1 MASSSDPPPNACK
14 HPDKHCL
21 ENNTLLP
28 NVIKIP
34 THVLCA
40 LKQYLRVFCYI
51 LPRQL
56 ILSILLQIPRQ
67 VSQYSV
73 AFHLYHLLKSLVSR
87 RLTKGK
93 WTTKIKTS
101 NIQKTNTERKTRQPT
116 TTDTNKAARVK
127 GNLCHTHALSPFT
140 TRYKGPS

>member
-1 MASSSDPPPNACK
+1 MASSSDPPPHACK

-34 THVLCA
+34 THALCA
-40 LKQYLRVFCYI
+40 LKQNLRVFCYI
-51 LPRQL
+51 LPHQL
-56 ILSILLQIPRQ
+56 ILGILLQIPRQ

-73 AFHLYHLLKSLVSR
+73 AFHLYHLLKSFVSR

-93 WTTKIKTS
+93 GTTKIKTS
-101 NIQKTNTERKTRQPT
+101 NIQKTNTEIKTRQQT
-116 TTDTNKAARVK
+116 TIDTNKAARVK